1 MTNATPPTPEPT
13 ITDVLRRL
21 DSLDQANV
29 IRRIDELDHK
39 IDTFKI
45 QLEAYEKG
53 MRWVVNLAFGLI
65 ASATIT
71 VLLSTIFGK

>member
-1 MTNATPPTPEPT
+1 MTTPPTQSEPT
-13 ITDVLRRL
+13 ITDVI
-21 DSLDQANV
+21 Q
-29 IRRIDELDHK
+29 RIDELDQK
-39 IDTFKI
+39 VENQINTFKV

-71 VLLSTIFGK
+71 VLLTTLFDK